1 MMLMP
6 TETSRQPQYGLESI
20 EGFCEGWGELDQL
33 SDISTQILNAKYPS
47 MGSLR
52 VSVDKIDHNLSIS
65 PIILKYCKSSI

>member
-52 VSVDKIDHNLSIS
+52 VSVDKIDHNLSIF
-65 PIILKYCKSSI
+65 PIILQYLSSI

>member
-65 PIILKYCKSSI
+65 PIILQYLSSI

>member
-52 VSVDKIDHNLSIS
+52 VSVDEIDHNLSIS
-65 PIILKYCKSSI
+65 PIILQYLSSI

>member
-6 TETSRQPQYGLESI
+6 TETSRQPQSGLESI

-33 SDISTQILNAKYPS
+33 SDISTQILNAKYPG

-65 PIILKYCKSSI
+65 PIILQYLSSI

>member
-1 MMLMP
+1 MMMLMP

-65 PIILKYCKSSI
+65 PIILQYLSSI

>member
-52 VSVDKIDHNLSIS
+52 VSVDKIDDNLSIS
-65 PIILKYCKSSI
+65 PIILQYLSSI

>member
-33 SDISTQILNAKYPS
+33 SDISTQILNAKYPG

-52 VSVDKIDHNLSIS
+52 VSMDKIDHNLSIS
-65 PIILKYCKSSI
+65 PIILQYLSSI